1 MRRNCAS
8 IGTISR
14 VRRRVC
20 VCTIIFY
27 SLSVLVF
34 LMLRSFK
41 QFFPRLRVLQMICTI
56 RRADIFTIGRER
68 ERENVSMEDRLM

>member
-8 IGTISR
+8 VGTISR
-14 VRRRVC
+14 VRH
-20 VCTIIFY
+20 TIIFY